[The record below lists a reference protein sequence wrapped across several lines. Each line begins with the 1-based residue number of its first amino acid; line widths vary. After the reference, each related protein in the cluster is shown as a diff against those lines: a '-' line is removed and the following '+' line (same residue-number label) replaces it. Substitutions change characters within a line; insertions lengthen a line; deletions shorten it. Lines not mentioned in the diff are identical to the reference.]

1 MPWETK
7 HFYFVGILTTSVVAY
22 PTCTDWHF
30 LKKNISF
37 TQNFTD
43 VHHTKFCKIMH
54 TSIQTYNLAVSYFE
68 QEIIVY
74 LLKIP
79 EEYLP
84 YFVHKYNQISKSNLD
99 KIIYFFMM

>member
-1 MPWETK
+1 
-7 HFYFVGILTTSVVAY
+7 
-22 PTCTDWHF
+22 
-30 LKKNISF
+30 
-37 TQNFTD
+37 
-43 VHHTKFCKIMH
+43 MH